1 MCLCIYAYTPYL
13 ISKWADLIHHALFQ
27 AGRSGSGHA
36 NRNRQ
41 AKGEDRWN
49 LSDSKGPSWIGSG
62 RDSKTLSHR
71 HSNQHHPKP
80 VPFVGN
86 FLLTPF

>member
-49 LSDSKGPSWIGSG
+49 LSDLKGPSWIGSG
-62 RDSKTLSHR
+62 EILR
-71 HSNQHHPKP
+71 HLAIDIH
-80 VPFVGN
+80 
-86 FLLTPF
+86 